1 MLYLI
6 RIYLILALTLFTVGC
21 FQTSESQISSQS
33 AIAMTKN
40 NPIAEVSEV
49 KATGQANKYT
59 FAVTVKSPD
68 TGCDRY
74 ADWWEVITPEG
85 ELIYRRVLL
94 LSKK

>member
-6 RIYLILALTLFTVGC
+6 RIWLILALTLFTVGC
-21 FQTSESQISSQS
+21 SQTSESKISSQS

-40 NPIAEVSEV
+40 NQIAEVLEV
-49 KATGQANKYT
+49 KTTGKNNSYT
-59 FAVTVKSPD
+59 FAVTIRSHD

-85 ELIYRRVLL
+85 ELL
-94 LSKK
+94 